1 MQDLNEN
8 KKNINLE
15 VVTSPSNSTIKYVK
29 SLLSKK
35 YREEYGQFII
45 EGEKIV
51 LEALASDSK
60 VEILIFSE
68 SYYHPLMMQA
78 MERGIRCLKVKEQL
92 FKQLS
97 DTQSPQG
104 VLAVINKR
112 KYSLQQAVGQGSN
125 FLVILDGI
133 KDPGNLGTIIRTM
146 DAAGGDGIVL
156 INDCVDPYNPKSVRS
171 TMGSILR
178 VPIYR
183 ETNTDNIWRMLK
195 GTGYHIAVS
204 ELSGTDVFEWQGGYD
219 KIALV
224 VGSESHG
231 VSKEAAASAHS
242 LIRIP
247 MAGGAESLNASVAAG
262 ILIYEIFRK
271 RVKKDR

>member
-1 MQDLNEN
+1 MQDQSEN
-8 KKNINLE
+8 KKIGFSE
-15 VVTSPSNSTIKYVK
+15 VITSPSNSTVKYVK

-35 YREEYGQFII
+35 YREEYGQFIV
-45 EGEKIV
+45 EGEKMV
-51 LEALASDSK
+51 LEALESDAK
-60 VEILIFSE
+60 VDILVCSE
-68 SYYHPLMMQA
+68 SYSHPLMVQA
-78 MERGIRCLKVKEQL
+78 MERGVRLLRVREQL

-104 VLAVINKR
+104 ALAVVCKR
-112 KYSLQQAVGQGSN
+112 NYDLQQTVEQGSS

-133 KDPGNLGTIIRTM
+133 RDPGNLGTIIRTV
-146 DAAGGDGIVL
+146 DAAGGDGVVL
-156 INDCVDPYNPKSVRS
+156 ANNCVDPYNPKSVRS

-178 VPIYR
+178 VPIYQ
-183 ETNTDNIWRMLK
+183 ENNMENVLVVFA
-195 GTGYHIAVS
+195 GAGYHIAVS
-204 ELSGTDVFEWQGGYD
+204 DLKGTDVFEWKGEYD

-224 VGSESHG
+224 IGSESHG
-231 VSKEAAASAHS
+231 VSQEAVAGAHS

-271 RVKKDR
+271 RGKKDR